1 MDSKN
6 NIYDLTIDQ
15 LEKVVLSLNEKKY
28 RANQIYDWLHKTG
41 VISYDEMKNLPLRFR
56 DELQNKYPIYTI
68 TISAIQQSKD
78 GTKKFLL
85 NLYDGLKVESVL
97 IPDHLDNRLTACIS
111 TQVGCPVGCQFC
123 ATGKQGFFRNLSFQE
138 ITSQIQIM
146 QNESKAR
153 ISNVVI
159 MGQGEPFLN
168 YDSTIKAM
176 QILNHDE
183 AYKIAARKITV
194 STSGVI
200 DKIRKFSNVPEQFGL
215 AISLHSAD
223 QAVRNVIMP
232 KMSNQPLES
241 LSEAL
246 REYVDKTNRRVTLE
260 YMLLKDITDTDDAL
274 KKLISFASTFLSHVN
289 LLSFN
294 QIEGV
299 IFRSSSLTKL
309 KYFED
314 KLKKAGIPASIRS
327 SKGSD
332 IQGACGQLAN
342 NS

>member
-1 MDSKN
+1 
-6 NIYDLTIDQ
+6 
-15 LEKVVLSLNEKKY
+15 
-28 RANQIYDWLHKTG
+28 
-41 VISYDEMKNLPLRFR
+41 
-56 DELQNKYPIYTI
+56 
-68 TISAIQQSKD
+68 
-78 GTKKFLL
+78 
-85 NLYDGLKVESVL
+85 
-97 IPDHLDNRLTACIS
+97 
-111 TQVGCPVGCQFC
+111 
-123 ATGKQGFFRNLSFQE
+123 
-138 ITSQIQIM
+138 
-146 QNESKAR
+146 
-153 ISNVVI
+153 
-159 MGQGEPFLN
+159 
-168 YDSTIKAM
+168 M

-232 KMSNQPLES
+232 KMSNQPLET

-246 REYVDKTNRRVTLE
+246 REYVNKTNRRVTLE
-260 YMLLKDITDTDDAL
+260 YMLLKNITDTDDAL

-299 IFRSSSLTKL
+299 PFKSSSLTKL